1 MQSSNN
7 MVETTQILQI
17 ESVQFILLVRLVKIQ
32 RFTNKVYT
40 LHNIFT

>member
-7 MVETTQILQI
+7 MVEIIQMLQI
-17 ESVQFILLVRLVKIQ
+17 QSAQFLLLVRLVKIQ

-40 LHNIFT
+40 WHNIFT